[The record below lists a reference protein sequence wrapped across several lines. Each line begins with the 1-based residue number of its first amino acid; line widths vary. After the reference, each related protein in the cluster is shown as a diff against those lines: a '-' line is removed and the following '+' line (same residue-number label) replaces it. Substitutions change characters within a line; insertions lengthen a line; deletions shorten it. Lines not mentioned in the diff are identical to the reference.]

1 MSVETI
7 ALALLVITALV
18 LFLPRPRVGRRA
30 SVQADHLTVE
40 AIEDGVV
47 TLAGEQRRAVLEI
60 DSVNFAM
67 HGEGKRR
74 ELVEAYAAVLT
85 GLTFPIQ
92 PLVRATPLDLTP
104 YLEAMEARAEWEA
117 HEGLRRV
124 ARDRIAFLRRLSGG
138 RTLME
143 RRFYVVVPADPPT
156 PAALRAAR
164 FGGGAKGE
172 VALAE
177 EAQAAARQLAAR
189 CDDLAAQFDR
199 CGLKATRLG
208 DLELARLHYACW
220 CPDLARVQRL
230 WRDLRDYLGL
240 VVSRD
245 RRAARRSPASS
256 DIDPPDPP
264 ERSVA

>member
-7 ALALLVITALV
+7 ALTLLVITALV
-18 LFLPRPRVGRRA
+18 LFLPRPSVGRRA

-47 TLAGEQRRAVLEI
+47 TLAGEHRRAVLEV

-67 HGEGKRR
+67 LGEGKRR
-74 ELVEAYAAVLT
+74 ELVEAYAMVLN

-92 PLVRATPLDLTP
+92 PLMRTTPLDLTR
-104 YLEAMEARAEWEA
+104 YLEAMEARAERET
-117 HEGLRRV
+117 HEGLLRV
-124 ARDRIAFLRRLSGG
+124 ARDRVAFLRRLAGG

-143 RRFYVVVPADPPT
+143 RRFYVVVPADPPKL
-156 PAALRAAR
+156 AALRGAR

-172 VALAE
+172 AALAE
-177 EAQAAARQLAAR
+177 ESQAAARQLAAR
-189 CDDLAAQFDR
+189 CDDLVAQFDR

-208 DLELARLHYACW
+208 DLELAQLHYACW

-230 WRDLRDYLGL
+230 RRDLRDYLSLL
-240 VVSRD
+240 VTRD
-245 RRAARRSPASS
+245 RHAAHPSPASS
-256 DIDPPDPP
+256 DVEPPDPP
-264 ERSVA
+264 ERSVS